1 MSAVNCTM
9 TRGNEA
15 LMCASRAGKKH
26 HVNFDVYIN
35 SSSPFMYYR
44 YMSDIIEK
52 NITVYFLKAIM
63 YFRIS
68 FLDIPYLLSIF
79 ETISLTLIPSL
90 FMA

>member
-26 HVNFDVYIN
+26 HVNVDVYIN

-44 YMSDIIEK
+44 YMSDIMGK

-63 YFRIS
+63 YFLIS
-68 FLDIPYLLSIF
+68 FLAILYLLSIVD
-79 ETISLTLIPSL
+79 TISLRLIPSS

>member
-9 TRGNEA
+9 TRENEA

-35 SSSPFMYYR
+35 SSSPFMYI
-44 YMSDIIEK
+44 DIIGK
-52 NITVYFLKAIM
+52 NITFYFLKAIM
-63 YFRIS
+63 YFLIS
-68 FLDIPYLLSIF
+68 FLAILYLLSIF
-79 ETISLTLIPSL
+79 ETISLTLIPSS